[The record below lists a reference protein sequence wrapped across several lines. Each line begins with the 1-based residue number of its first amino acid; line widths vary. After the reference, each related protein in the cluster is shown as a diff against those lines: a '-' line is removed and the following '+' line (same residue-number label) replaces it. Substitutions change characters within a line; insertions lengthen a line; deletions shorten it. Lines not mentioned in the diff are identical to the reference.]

1 MPHKILKIMTQFKQD
16 VVKLNQSWGV
26 GLKLG
31 LGVEGGKG
39 EYSARLG
46 GVELS
51 L

>member
-1 MPHKILKIMTQFKQD
+1 MTQFKQD

-26 GLKLG
+26 GLELG

-39 EYSARLG
+39 EYNARLG
-46 GVELS
+46 GVEFS

>member
-1 MPHKILKIMTQFKQD
+1 MTQFKQD

-31 LGVEGGKG
+31 LGLGVKG